1 MKIAKGFG
9 GYQVSEVDS
18 YIIRLLTGY
27 QKSLDDLKAEF
38 EALSAENGRLAA
50 EIRSTSNEL
59 EGFKARSKVWV
70 AAEAEARRSARQM
83 EETARYNAEQI
94 TTNVQAEVEVHKAYL
109 ATLDSEIARA
119 KQEIETFVESV
130 RAFLSYATPKETSA
144 AVSRPAGSS
153 GSKVAGWIL
162 GGGTAE
168 DMPTAR
174 GVDGS
179 LRVNTAGDSLKV
191 VAQNGTVVGQVS
203 SLVLDGAS
211 GKVTGYEIVK
221 SAVPNAV
228 PDGTVIP
235 ASCVIAV
242 RSDRLI
248 VSTSLLGGVAKVS
261 PSPPPQVSVPEAETA
276 KPGEPQP
283 ERPVPPGEERSEAER
298 EVEQAIRQ
306 SQLKYVIG
314 KISGRDI
321 VGDDGTL
328 VVSKGQEITH
338 EVVEKAD
345 AQGKLA
351 ELIVYMLTPDMS
363 LDEDETSA
371 SEDLGAEHMVS

>member
-1 MKIAKGFG
+1 MKIARWFG
-9 GYQVSEVDS
+9 GYQVAAVDS
-18 YIIRLLTGY
+18 YIIRLLTEY
-27 QKSLDDLKAEF
+27 QKSLDDLKAEL
-38 EALSAENGRLAA
+38 EALLSENGRLAA
-50 EIRSTSNEL
+50 AIRTTSNEL
-59 EGFKARSKVWV
+59 QGFKERSKAWV
-70 AAEAEARRSARQM
+70 AAEADARRSARHT

-94 TTNVQAEVEVHKAYL
+94 TTSAQAEIEVHKAYL

-119 KQEIETFVESV
+119 RQEVEAFVESV

-144 AVSRPAGSS
+144 TASRPAGSS
-153 GSKVAGWIL
+153 AGKVAGWIL

-168 DMPTAR
+168 DIPTAR

-179 LRVNTAGDSLKV
+179 LRVNTAGDSLRV

-221 SAVPNAV
+221 SAVPNVV

-235 ASCVIAV
+235 ASCVIAA

-261 PSPPPQVSVPEAETA
+261 PSPPPQVSVPEAQTA
-276 KPGEPQP
+276 KPDEPQP
-283 ERPVPPGEERSEAER
+283 ERPVPPGDERSEAEG

-363 LDEDETSA
+363 LDEEETSA

>member
-9 GYQVSEVDS
+9 GYQVSAVDS

-38 EALSAENGRLAA
+38 EALLAENGRLAA

-94 TTNVQAEVEVHKAYL
+94 TTSAQAEVEVHKAYL
-109 ATLDSEIARA
+109 TTLDSEIARA
-119 KQEIETFVESV
+119 KQEVETFVESV
-130 RAFLSYATPKETSA
+130 RAFLSYATPKETGAAASRSVSA
-144 AVSRPAGSS
+144 GPPA
-153 GSKVAGWIL
+153 SKVAGWIL
-162 GGGTAE
+162 GGGNAE
-168 DMPTAR
+168 DTPAAR
-174 GVDGS
+174 GLDGS
-179 LRVNTAGDSLKV
+179 LRVNTTGDSLKV
-191 VAQNGTVVGQVS
+191 VAQNGTAVGQVS

-211 GKVTGYEIVK
+211 GKVTGYEIAK
-221 SAVPNAV
+221 SAVPNVV

-242 RSDRLI
+242 RTDRLI
-248 VSTSLLGGVAKVS
+248 VSTSVFGGVAKT
-261 PSPPPQVSVPEAETA
+261 SPPPQVSVPEAETA
-276 KPGEPQP
+276 KPDEPQS
-283 ERPVPPGEERSEAER
+283 EPPAEERCKPEG
-298 EVEQAIRQ
+298 EVEEAIRQ
-306 SQLKYVIG
+306 GQMKYVVG
-314 KISGRDI
+314 KIAGRDV

-328 VVSKGQEITH
+328 VVAKGQEITR

-351 ELIVYMLTPDMS
+351 ELIVYMLAHDMS
-363 LDEDETSA
+363 PDEEEMSA
-371 SEDLGAEHMVS
+371 GGDLGAEHMVS